1 MRELLRR
8 KIKLLVQELLIQE
21 LHQFLQRA
29 LDNIAHQPNVASQ
42 TQTQIE
48 YGNCS
53 RVSGSHVSHH
63 HYNGVRAIIPW
74 PDDGEVRLESG
85 ALWNSLGASKRK
97 VGTIMSYG
105 FQCQREIQNILGACG
120 SKTADSYSD
129 ISLIYNTIIDHKK
142 MKEFRR
148 GFIISL

>member
-1 MRELLRR
+1 
-8 KIKLLVQELLIQE
+8 
-21 LHQFLQRA
+21 
-29 LDNIAHQPNVASQ
+29 
-42 TQTQIE
+42 
-48 YGNCS
+48 
-53 RVSGSHVSHH
+53 
-63 HYNGVRAIIPW
+63 
-74 PDDGEVRLESG
+74 
-85 ALWNSLGASKRK
+85 
-97 VGTIMSYG
+97 MSYG